1 MRMSKAKLQVYV
13 DEALFRRLRI
23 RAAEVGEPMSALV
36 ERALRKEL
44 GAMED
49 RETFARHLG
58 YASWDDLLAASE
70 EVAIEGDISWY
81 VTRLP
86 DGRWAAWDDA
96 EIALDRVS
104 LHATRDEAVAYQWDG
119 WMASHEGEE
128 ETERVRWLAERLEQ

>member
-1 MRMSKAKLQVYV
+1 MSKAKLQVYI
-13 DEALFRRLRI
+13 DEALFRRLRV
-23 RAAEVGEPMSALV
+23 RAAEIGVPMSALV

-96 EIALDRVS
+96 EIATDRVIV
-104 LHATRDEAVAYQWDG
+104 HATREEAVAYLWECWQD
-119 WMASHEGEE
+119 SHEGEE
-128 ETERVRWLAERLEQ
+128 ETERVRWLVERPE

>member
-1 MRMSKAKLQVYV
+1 
-13 DEALFRRLRI
+13 
-23 RAAEVGEPMSALV
+23 
-36 ERALRKEL
+36 
-44 GAMED
+44 MED

-96 EIALDRVS
+96 EMATDRVTI
-104 LHATRDEAVAYQWDG
+104 HATRETAIADQYAAWLD
-119 WMASHEGEE
+119 AHEHDP
-128 ETERVRWLAERLEQ
+128 ETDRLRWLAERPE